1 MTTVKKNDFIELEFT
16 GRTKDNNEV
25 FDTNIKEVAEKSGF
39 NSQTISPLIISVGNS
54 MSIKGLDKSLEGKEV
69 GKTYTEEFPEADAF
83 GKRNPQM
90 VKMIPLKMFLAQK
103 VMPEK
108 GMQLSL
114 DGMLVKILSVSGG
127 RVLVDFNNP
136 LSGKA
141 IIYEYTIK
149 RIVTD
154 MNEKVNSLQEFFFR
168 NKFEF
173 DIDETN
179 KAITF
184 KVPANVGQYM
194 QMFAKQF
201 NDILGMK
208 ILAKEPAPASVSS
221 APEGVSH
228 EGQNEQKKKVEEK
241 PVEKKE

>member
-1 MTTVKKNDFIELEFT
+1 
-16 GRTKDNNEV
+16 
-25 FDTNIKEVAEKSGF
+25 
-39 NSQTISPLIISVGNS
+39 
-54 MSIKGLDKSLEGKEV
+54 
-69 GKTYTEEFPEADAF
+69 
-83 GKRNPQM
+83 
-90 VKMIPLKMFLAQK
+90 MIPLKMFLAQK

-136 LSGKA
+136 LSGKV

-154 MNEKVNSLQEFFFR
+154 TKEKINSLQEFFFR

-173 DIDETN
+173 DLDEA
-179 KAITF
+179 KKEITF
-184 KVPANVGQYM
+184 KVPENVGKFLF
-194 QMFAKQF
+194 MFEKQF

-208 ILAKEPAPASVSS
+208 ILTKEP
-221 APEGVSH
+221 E
-228 EGQNEQKKKVEEK
+228 KKAE
-241 PVEKKE
+241 EKKE